1 MSWSIKYRQGGI
13 GFCWIIISHS
23 LYDVHAFKKNVAVVS
38 SEKSEMGTKPQMK
51 AKYKNMR
58 ENSKDSNV
66 KYFKWTSSD
75 EDNLKKMKSK

>member
-1 MSWSIKYRQGGI
+1 M
-13 GFCWIIISHS
+13 
-23 LYDVHAFKKNVAVVS
+23 VS